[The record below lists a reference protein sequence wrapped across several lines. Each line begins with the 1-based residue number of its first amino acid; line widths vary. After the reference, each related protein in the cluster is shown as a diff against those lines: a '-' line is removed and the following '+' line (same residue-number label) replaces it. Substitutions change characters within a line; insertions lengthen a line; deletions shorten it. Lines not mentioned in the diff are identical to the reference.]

1 MTPELLNLLTQ
12 IFEVCVIPLL
22 GVLTAF
28 AVKYIKA
35 KSEQIQVQTDNDLV
49 DKYVCIAADVI
60 TACVIA
66 TNQTY
71 VESLKAQG
79 KFDAEAQKEAFAKT
93 ALAVQQILTE
103 EAKMVLTEAF
113 GDLNTYITTQIEAA
127 VNANK

>member
-49 DKYVCIAADVI
+49 DKYVGIAADVI
-60 TACVIA
+60 TACVVA

-79 KFDAEAQKEAFAKT
+79 KFDVEAQKEAFAKT
-93 ALAVQQILTE
+93 TLAVQQILTE